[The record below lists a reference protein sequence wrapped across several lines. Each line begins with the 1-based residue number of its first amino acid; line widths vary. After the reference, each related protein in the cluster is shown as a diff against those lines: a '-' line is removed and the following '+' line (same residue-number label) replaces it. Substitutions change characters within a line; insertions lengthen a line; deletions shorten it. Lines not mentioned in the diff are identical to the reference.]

1 MWRVNLGAGPPYF
14 FSPQNTT
21 DPYTRCQMLSLP
33 GRSIV
38 MTKVLT
44 PGNPAIHLLR
54 PAFAELPWRIARST
68 TICAGG
74 MPCEAPTLCS
84 TK

>member
-33 GRSIV
+33 GMSIV

-44 PGNPAIHLLR
+44 PGNPAIHLL
-54 PAFAELPWRIARST
+54 PPC
-68 TICAGG
+68 ICGTALAHRQVHHNMRGRD
-74 MPCEAPTLCS
+74 AL
-84 TK
+84 